1 MPKHRDW
8 NISGF
13 LGAANPDLV
22 ERYLLRFFRRDEL
35 PTYLMGM
42 NPDYALHVLG
52 QIEEPLRAV
61 ITGDFHRINDTCYKD
76 LPFRAAQR
84 FGIPV
89 HPYEKSHT
97 IALKLFL
104 DQPRAF
110 EFAWALY
117 SFAAAYAGISQH
129 WLQRDNTRADS
140 ETIANFKSETQ
151 SFFAAQARGDHC
163 QVYVFDHQDDMVI
176 LVLHGT
182 HVRTVTFWQGPD
194 IMTNPFR
201 FACDDVLIY
210 NKARAVL
217 SVKVSARGDREHY
230 VRSFAA
236 FFLGDEA
243 LADDPARDRIYTLEP
258 LQTRPSDWVGNGR
271 VSAVELRGAKLKP
284 RGSSSEVR
292 TVEGDG
298 LPLSE
303 VDQKRG
309 ELTEIKLRFTIVTD
323 GREDKVTFTI
333 TPPCVT
339 DAVKKRHAEV
349 IAAYL
354 REKGVLRR

>member
-8 NISGF
+8 NLSSF
-13 LGAANPDLV
+13 LNATNPDLV
-22 ERYLLRFFRRDEL
+22 ERYVLRFFRRDEL
-35 PTYLMGM
+35 PPYLVGM
-42 NPDYALHVLG
+42 NPDYVLHVLG
-52 QIEEPLRAV
+52 QIKDPLRAV
-61 ITGDFHRINDTCYKD
+61 ITEDFHRINDVCYKD

-89 HPYEKSHT
+89 QPYEKSHT
-97 IALKLFL
+97 TALKLFL

-117 SFAAAYAGISQH
+117 SFAAAYASTSQH
-129 WLQRDNTRADS
+129 WLQGHETRADS
-140 ETIANFKSETQ
+140 GTIANFKKELQ
-151 SFFAAQARGDHC
+151 CFFAAQARGAHC
-163 QVYVFDHQDDMVI
+163 RVYVFDHPDDTVI
-176 LVLHGT
+176 LMLHGT
-182 HVRTVTFWQGPD
+182 PVRTVAFWQGSD

-210 NKARAVL
+210 DKARAIL

-236 FFLGDEA
+236 FFLGDGA

-258 LQTRPSDWVGNGR
+258 LQTRPSDWVGNDI
-271 VSAVELRGAKLKP
+271 VSAVELRRAKLKP

-303 VDQKRG
+303 VDQRRG
-309 ELTEIKLRFTIVTD
+309 ELTEVKLRVTIVTD
-323 GREDKVTFTI
+323 GGEDKVTFTI

-339 DAVKKRHAEV
+339 DLVKKRHAEV
-349 IAAYL
+349 IATYL
-354 REKGVLRR
+354 REKGVLLR

>member
-8 NISGF
+8 NLPNF
-13 LGAANPDLV
+13 LDATNPDLV
-22 ERYLLRFFRRDEL
+22 ERYVLRFFPRDEI
-35 PTYLMGM
+35 PTYLVGM
-42 NPDYALHVLG
+42 NRDYVLHVLG
-52 QIEEPLRAV
+52 HIEEPLRAV
-61 ITGDFHRINDTCYKD
+61 ITEDFHRVNAVCYKD
-76 LPFRAAQR
+76 LPSIAAQR

-89 HPYEKSHT
+89 HPYENSHT

-117 SFAAAYAGISQH
+117 SFVAAYAGISQH
-129 WLQRDNTRADS
+129 WLQRHDTLADS
-140 ETIANFKSETQ
+140 GTIAKFKRELQ

-163 QVYVFDHQDDMVI
+163 QIYVFDHPDDMAI

-210 NKARAVL
+210 DKARAVL

-230 VRSFAA
+230 VHSFAN
-236 FFLGDEA
+236 FILGDA
-243 LADDPARDRIYTLEP
+243 TLADDPERDSIFTLKP
-258 LQTRPSDWVGNGR
+258 LQTRQSEWVGNGR
-271 VSAVELRGAKLKP
+271 VTAVELCRAKLKP
-284 RGSSSEVR
+284 HESSSEVR

-298 LPLSE
+298 LSLSE
-303 VDQKRG
+303 IAIG
-309 ELTEIKLRFTIVTD
+309 NGNLTEVKLRFTIATD

-333 TPPCVT
+333 TAPCVT
-339 DAVKKRHAEV
+339 DLVKKRHAEV
-349 IAAYL
+349 IIAYL
-354 REKGVLRR
+354 REKGAQLR